1 MAGRLYA
8 RDSFEAAVALVLDD
22 AIALHGAE
30 FGDVQLPIADD
41 LLLVATRNFS
51 APFIQ
56 AFRRV
61 PRSDSCVCGR
71 AFRAG
76 HSLIVSD
83 IDIDPDFLPFRE
95 DGRGAGFRGVQST
108 PMIAANGTF
117 VGMVSTH
124 FAKPHEP
131 TPIEMAT
138 LRSYVAI
145 ASNHLHHLL
154 GAVTV
159 DDKAKQMNA
168 LLCEQ
173 YGLLADPPLPPIN
186 AVVPCAR

>member
-8 RDSFEAAVALVLDD
+8 RESFEAAVAVVLDD

-30 FGDVQLPIADD
+30 FGDVQLPIGDE

-108 PMIAANGTF
+108 PIVTANGTF

-138 LRSYVAI
+138 LRSYATI
-145 ASNHLHHLL
+145 ASDHLHRLL
-154 GAVTV
+154 GAATV

-173 YGLLADPPLPPIN
+173 YGLLPEPSLPPN
-186 AVVPCAR
+186 DAVVPYAR